1 MEPLRTHHE
10 RQGRT
15 APGVVR
21 TQGSLYVFA
30 KLPEGVDDMA
40 AIKYLSHQHKVCVL
54 PGKGAHVRVCVCDGV
69 LWCACVRACVHGA
82 CAVMCVCV
90 RWCVCGGVCGLMILH
105 ALQALGR
112 RDTCACPSA
121 ICRRRCASK
130 PRSASSRAFRTSSTA
145 NFRFEPRKESPRPA
159 FVGQS
164 PPPPSHTRLT
174 RYR

>member
-54 PGKGAHVRVCVCDGV
+54 PGKGAHVRVCACAVVCV
-69 LWCACVRACVHGA
+69 CACAVVCGAVVCGA
-82 CAVMCVCV
+82 CAG
-90 RWCVCGGVCGLMILH
+90 W
-105 ALQALGR
+105 
-112 RDTCACPSA
+112 
-121 ICRRRCASK
+121 
-130 PRSASSRAFRTSSTA
+130 
-145 NFRFEPRKESPRPA
+145 
-159 FVGQS
+159 
-164 PPPPSHTRLT
+164 
-174 RYR
+174 